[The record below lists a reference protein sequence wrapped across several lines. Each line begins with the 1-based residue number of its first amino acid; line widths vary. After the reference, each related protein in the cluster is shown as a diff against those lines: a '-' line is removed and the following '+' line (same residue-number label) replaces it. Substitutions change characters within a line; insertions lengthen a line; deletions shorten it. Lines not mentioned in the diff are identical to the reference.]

1 MRILISGASGF
12 IGRSLVVDLRGTC
25 NQALSLVR
33 GRPAASQ
40 NEFGGPADLVD
51 IENWPSWPRDIDV
64 LVHLAAFN
72 PSRGDPRGHEIGFL
86 RRVNVEGT
94 AALAKRAQ
102 REGVRRMI
110 FLSSAH
116 VHARVDDRDVQE
128 SDSIEPQ
135 NAYAASKKEAEDVFW
150 GILTNQGVMKGCVL
164 RPAPVYGR
172 GSRGSF
178 AMLRRLA
185 QLPLPLP
192 IGGLG
197 CQRSLLSVDHLVEVI
212 QLCINREEANGQTFL
227 VADDGPL
234 ALHEIVRALRS
245 GWGRPAMILPG
256 PRRILNALIRSAGK
270 EELWR
275 NVAQSF
281 ILDTRHIESVL
292 GWRSPVNAERKL
304 YEMAV
309 KNRI

>member
-12 IGRSLVVDLRGTC
+12 VGRSLVANLRDTR

-33 GRPAASQ
+33 GRPAANQ
-40 NEFGGPADLVD
+40 NEFSGPAELVD
-51 IENWPSWPRDIDV
+51 IENWASWPKDIDV
-64 LVHLAAFN
+64 VVHLAAFN
-72 PSRGDPRGHEIGFL
+72 PSRGDPKGQDIGFL

-110 FLSSAH
+110 LLSSAH

-128 SDSIEPQ
+128 SDIIEPQ
-135 NAYAASKKEAEDVFW
+135 NAYAVSKKEAEDIFW
-150 GILTNQGVMKGCVL
+150 SVLTREGVTKGCVL
-164 RPAPVYGR
+164 RPAPVYGL

-192 IGGLG
+192 LGGLG
-197 CQRSLLSVDHLVEVI
+197 YRRSLLSLDHLVEVI
-212 QLCINREEANGQTFL
+212 QLCMDKEEANGRTFL

-234 ALHEIVRALRS
+234 TLHEIVRALRK
-245 GWGRPAMILPG
+245 GWGWPAMILPG
-256 PRRILNALIRSAGK
+256 PTVILDAIMRALGK

-281 ILDTRHIESVL
+281 TVDTRHIESAL
-292 GWRSPVNAERKL
+292 GWRSPMSAERKL
-304 YEMAV
+304 YEMAAR
-309 KNRI
+309 NQI

>member
-12 IGRSLVVDLRGTC
+12 IGRSLVTDLRDSC

-33 GRPAASQ
+33 GCPAASQ
-40 NEFGGPADLVD
+40 NEFGGPTDLVD

-72 PSRGDPRGHEIGFL
+72 PYQGDPRGSKIELL
-86 RRVNVEGT
+86 RHVNVDGT

-102 REGVRRMI
+102 REGVKRMI

-116 VHARVDDRDVQE
+116 VHARANDHNVQE

-150 GILTNQGVMKGCVL
+150 SILTNQDVMKGCVL
-164 RPAPVYGR
+164 RPAPVYGI

-178 AMLRRLA
+178 AILRRLA

-192 IGGLG
+192 IGSLG
-197 CQRSLLSVDHLVEVI
+197 YQRSLLSVDHLVEVI
-212 QLCINREEANGQTFL
+212 QLCINRKEVNGQTFL

-234 ALHEIVRALRS
+234 ALHEIVRALRR

-256 PRRILNALIRSAGK
+256 PRRVLSALMRFAGK

-275 NVAQSF
+275 NLAQSF

-304 YEMAV
+304 YEMAF
-309 KNRI
+309 KNQI